1 MYNLYLNKSYS
12 LLLYYKQ
19 ELTLKFY
26 KQLICIFK
34 YEIKMDY
41 FQKLPVMVEN
51 IIIYTNKM

>member
-1 MYNLYLNKSYS
+1 
-12 LLLYYKQ
+12 LLYYKQ